1 MNTFVSIL
9 IGIFCFTAEAFAQ
22 EPLPT
27 TPRAPL
33 TIGLRNDLAPM
44 SSLNVDGQPVG
55 FFVDVWKLWSE
66 KTGQPIA
73 FRAAPWQATL
83 DALKHGEIDV
93 IGAIYYS
100 EERSAWMGFSQPLYA
115 SGSSLYY
122 SEKQG
127 GIRNMAE
134 LGGQKVGVIGGA
146 VQEQELRQYYPEITP
161 VLFATLEEMIPAAR
175 AGSIRAFVA
184 APASTSAILS
194 RLGLI
199 DEFKS
204 TNETLFARKLHS
216 SVLKQNLTLLALL
229 DRGFDTISNQEL
241 AEIEARWIPDPA
253 QRYYRTSGI
262 IRLTTAED
270 AWLNQPATVR
280 VSLPPDFPPLMFFD
294 EKEQFQGIIPDY
306 LALFS
311 ARTGIQ
317 FDVKAAPL
325 SEFSHQLAARQT
337 DMVPAFMNDDL
348 PPLLHQ
354 TEVCLNFSIVMVNR
368 LNAPFFRNARDME
381 GLNVALVKDIP
392 IYKKL
397 FADFPTMTFSRFANP
412 IEAMKSV
419 AQGKND
425 VFIGSLPVVAYLIQ
439 QEQMLNLKIAGDAG
453 FEDMALGF
461 AVRSDYPE
469 LKHILNKAI
478 RSVTRQEHDQI
489 FHTWL
494 PIRYEQTSDWRPF
507 LRWALGIGGVLMA
520 LLGLSL
526 FWNRRLT
533 REIAERKQAETALRN
548 NEQILCVQNET
559 LQNLNEEYQVIN
571 EELART
577 NDNLTETTRRLTESE
592 ERFRAVF
599 QYAPDGFLIADAA
612 TKQFYYANPAIC
624 KMLGYRL
631 EELLKLSV
639 PDIHPEQDW
648 PNVLERFE
656 QLRTGEIMSVD
667 NLPVLRKGGAVFYV
681 NLSGCA
687 LHINQR
693 QYLLGMFRDM
703 TERRQAEE
711 ALRQTRDYLENLLN
725 YANAPI
731 IVWNP
736 QLQITRFN
744 AAFERLSGYAADE
757 VIGKEL
763 SLLFPHASRA
773 ASLLNIERALRG
785 EYWETVEIPIQRKD
799 GNIRIVLW
807 NSANIY
813 APDRATLQA
822 TIAQGMDITDRKQ
835 AEEELLQA
843 KEAAEAANRA
853 KSRFLAS
860 MSHELRTPLN
870 GILGYAQI
878 LSRDPSLSAQQREKV
893 HTIERSGQY
902 LLNLINDILDL
913 AKVEAGK
920 LDVIETDFALPALLQ
935 EVGELIQMRSAAKG
949 VAFRLEYAALPVVA
963 RGAEHR
969 LRQVLLNLLGNAV
982 KFTERGQIA
991 LRASVLGSPPGR
1003 GKGWVADFADCTHLI
1018 PPQSL
1023 PGEEFTASPLI
1034 RFEVEDTGVGIPADE
1049 LSNVFEPFRQ
1059 AGTQEYRVQG
1069 AGLGLAISQ
1078 NLVRL
1083 MGGELQARSQ
1093 VGVGSVFWFDLPLKE
1108 VAASSKL
1115 SPPKTE
1121 QISGVVGTPPTILIV
1136 DDEAVNRAYLRDA
1149 LTSVGL
1155 RVIEAANGSEGLTLA
1170 QTQHPQAI
1178 ITDIV
1183 MPEMDGLELIRR
1195 LRQAA
1200 KLRDIVIIAASAS
1213 AYPEDRQACRN
1224 AGSQAFLS
1232 KPIDLEQLFA
1242 QLHEL
1247 LNVQWIYRDALDT
1260 DADAPNIIDGKL
1272 PPNEML
1278 HTLLELAQIGD
1289 ILELRRQLAALAE
1302 ANAAWQPFLSP
1313 LQQLARQFRIVDIR
1327 MKLETILALPDSDG
1341 TARADI

>member
-1 MNTFVSIL
+1 MKTVTSIHLQHSIVSRLTTMNLVLLAAVGGIIIMVFYSFHNVKQGMNTVIDSNVS
-9 IGIFCFTAEAFAQ
+9 Q
-22 EPLPT
+22 E
-27 TPRAPL
+27 
-33 TIGLRNDLAPM
+33 IKN
-44 SSLNVDGQPVG
+44 
-55 FFVDVWKLWSE
+55 
-66 KTGQPIA
+66 
-73 FRAAPWQATL
+73 
-83 DALKHGEIDV
+83 
-93 IGAIYYS
+93 
-100 EERSAWMGFSQPLYA
+100 
-115 SGSSLYY
+115 
-122 SEKQG
+122 
-127 GIRNMAE
+127 AE
-134 LGGQKVGVIGGA
+134 LGRELSGVFADANLLLGTFTEKDEFLQ
-146 VQEQELRQYYPEITP
+146 QEHDRLLMILHKQLETFSQNDETLPTALQQYEHSLRSILEQSAFVNGVLTEIRAMDQRMNQILDDVERKMVERLLEGHKIELETLSPLEGMVSWYRAS
-161 VLFATLEEMIPAAR
+161 LFRLIILADDMTNAYLGVVRVERNYLEETRHLLEELTENLGMLTLS
-175 AGSIRAFVA
+175 GQYFVA
-184 APASTSAILS
+184 
-194 RLGLI
+194 
-199 DEFKS
+199 F
-204 TNETLFARKLHS
+204 N
-216 SVLKQNLTLLALL
+216 QQLL
-229 DRGFDTISNQEL
+229 
-241 AEIEARWIPDPA
+241 EAA
-253 QRYYRTSGI
+253 QRYVTQMTTLHQALTMFQTRLLELKAAQEQVNSAIAMLDANTAGATAAIQHNLDVTIRSALTAISVVAIGIGLILAGASYASRRLLRPIAQLAAAMNAMQSG
-262 IRLTTAED
+262 D
-270 AWLNQPATVR
+270 FDV
-280 VSLPPDFPPLMFFD
+280 VSLPTSRNEIGFLSQTFATMSRQL
-294 EKEQFQGIIPDY
+294 KENFETITRY
-306 LALFS
+306 
-311 ARTGIQ
+311 
-317 FDVKAAPL
+317 
-325 SEFSHQLAARQT
+325 
-337 DMVPAFMNDDL
+337 NDSL
-348 PPLLHQ
+348 RA
-354 TEVCLNFSIVMVNR
+354 EIV
-368 LNAPFFRNARDME
+368 
-381 GLNVALVKDIP
+381 
-392 IYKKL
+392 
-397 FADFPTMTFSRFANP
+397 
-412 IEAMKSV
+412 
-419 AQGKND
+419 
-425 VFIGSLPVVAYLIQ
+425 
-439 QEQMLNLKIAGDAG
+439 
-453 FEDMALGF
+453 
-461 AVRSDYPE
+461 
-469 LKHILNKAI
+469 
-478 RSVTRQEHDQI
+478 
-489 FHTWL
+489 
-494 PIRYEQTSDWRPF
+494 
-507 LRWALGIGGVLMA
+507 
-520 LLGLSL
+520 
-526 FWNRRLT
+526 
-533 REIAERKQAETALRN
+533 ERKQVENALR
-548 NEQILCVQNET
+548 
-559 LQNLNEEYQVIN
+559 
-571 EELART
+571 
-577 NDNLTETTRRLTESE
+577 ESE
-592 ERFRAVF
+592 VRYRSLFDEVPVGLFRTT
-599 QYAPDGFLIADAA
+599 PDGQIFDANWA
-612 TKQFYYANPAIC
+612 FVHL
-624 KMLGYRL
+624 LGYSTREAL
-631 EELLKLSV
+631 FAHTS
-639 PDIHPEQDW
+639 PE
-648 PNVLERFE
+648 
-656 QLRTGEIMSVD
+656 
-667 NLPVLRKGGAVFYV
+667 FYV
-681 NLSGCA
+681 NPQDREVWKNLMAQEG
-687 LHINQR
+687 IV
-693 QYLLGMFRDM
+693 RDF
-703 TERRQAEE
+703 E
-711 ALRQTRDYLENLLN
+711 AQWWRD
-725 YANAPI
+725 
-731 IVWNP
+731 
-736 QLQITRFN
+736 
-744 AAFERLSGYAADE
+744 
-757 VIGKEL
+757 
-763 SLLFPHASRA
+763 
-773 ASLLNIERALRG
+773 
-785 EYWETVEIPIQRKD
+785 D
-799 GNIRIVLW
+799 GNIFWVKNTGRAIRNEQGEIVRYEGSLE
-807 NSANIY
+807 
-813 APDRATLQA
+813 
-822 TIAQGMDITDRKQ
+822 DITDRKQ